1 MVHRKWRI
9 FRGHVQVCLNWTTH
23 GADDKIRYCFRMR
36 CLATSS
42 QHRSRVAVY
51 SGKRIMEFA
60 RRKLQMR
67 LWGGFSTHAH
77 TPRIYAIVARKSAAA
92 AITFPSAT
100 WRFPGWPCHK
110 LCLDRC
116 IHRWLAQ
123 QNELHTGAHHK
134 RPPTLNLKAK
144 PNAIRK
150 PVTVVMSNV
159 GLCSS
164 NLS

>member
-1 MVHRKWRI
+1 MWRI
-9 FRGHVQVCLNWTTH
+9 FRGHEQILFNWTIH
-23 GADDKIRYCFRMR
+23 GADDRIRYCFRMR
-36 CLATSS
+36 FLASSS

-51 SGKRIMEFA
+51 SGKRIMKFA
-60 RRKLQMR
+60 CRKLQKR

-92 AITFPSAT
+92 PITFPSAT
-100 WRFPGWPCHK
+100 WRFLGVPCHK

-134 RPPTLNLKAK
+134 RPPTLNLKTK
-144 PNAIRK
+144 SNAVRK
-150 PVTVVMSNV
+150 PITVVMSNI
-159 GLCSS
+159 GCGAS
-164 NLS
+164 NMS